1 MTQRSAVPAAMRA
14 AWQDPI
20 WCIYMCRMDCNAG
33 ANRGLGLG
41 LAKKLVA
48 SGRKVLLAARTHE
61 KGVQLFSLIH

>member
-1 MTQRSAVPAAMRA
+1 VVRLL
-14 AWQDPI
+14 
-20 WCIYMCRMDCNAG
+20 CRLICNAG

-61 KGVQLFSLIH
+61 KGVQPLLVQTLHSARADMHVGARGDACG